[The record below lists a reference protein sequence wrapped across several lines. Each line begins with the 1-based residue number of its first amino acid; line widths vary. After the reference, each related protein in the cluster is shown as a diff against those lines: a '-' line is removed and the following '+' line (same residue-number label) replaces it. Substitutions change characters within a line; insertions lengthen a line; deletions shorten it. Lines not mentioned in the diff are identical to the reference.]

1 MTFTIQNLANSIA
14 THLQTLLPGVRF
26 YEDPNQQGTKCP
38 CAFIQLMSS
47 EVALRRQKVLQ
58 RTLRLDLT
66 YLEDYNLPDLQR
78 RYQQASEVL
87 DLNMETF
94 AYTETVEEEVN
105 GAVVPVTRS
114 AVLRTQ
120 NRQAQIDLD
129 GLHYKFDLNLWL
141 TPEEDGVLMRSLAAA
156 IEVGYVD

>member
-1 MTFTIQNLANSIA
+1 MTFTIANLADSLA
-14 THLQTLLPGVRF
+14 THLATVLPGVTF

-38 CAFIQLMSS
+38 CAFIQLISS
-47 EVALRRQKVLQ
+47 EVALRRQKYLL

-78 RYQQASEVL
+78 RYQAVSEVL

-94 AYTETVEEEVN
+94 AYTD
-105 GAVVPVTRS
+105 GDDS
-114 AVLRTQ
+114 AIMRTK

-129 GLHYKFDLNLWL
+129 GLHYKFDMDVWL
-141 TPEEDGVLMRSLAAA
+141 SPAEDAALMRTLELEM
-156 IEVGYVD
+156 EVTYGEG

>member
-1 MTFTIQNLANSIA
+1 MTFTIENLADSLA
-14 THLQTLLPGVRF
+14 AHLAPYLPGVKF

-47 EVALRRQKVLQ
+47 EIALRRQKWFL

-78 RYQQASEVL
+78 RYQKTAEVL
-87 DLNMETF
+87 DLCMETF
-94 AYTETVEEEVN
+94 AYVSGNESVI
-105 GAVVPVTRS
+105 
-114 AVLRTQ
+114 LRTK

-129 GLHYKFDLNLWL
+129 GLHYKFDLDVWL
-141 TPEEDGVLMRSLAAA
+141 MPGDTGTLMRTLDLTE
-156 IEVGYVD
+156 EVSYGS